1 MSGGG
6 RSGVTD
12 GRWVVGVDLGGT
24 NISVGVVAADGSSVR
39 AERTIETR
47 ASAGA
52 DAVVARIVSQVLGA
66 LDEADVPR
74 DAVLGVGIGAPGPL
88 DRATGIVRIT
98 PNLGWSEFPLR
109 ARVAEGTGLPTALE
123 NDANCATLGEWW
135 TGAARG
141 ARHVVGVT
149 LGTGIGGGLILD
161 GRLFHGASDV
171 AGEIGHMTIEVDGRW
186 CGCGNH
192 GCLEAYASGSAIAAR
207 AREALA
213 DGRPS
218 AMRDLAGGDLA
229 ALTTAHVYGAAAGG
243 DAAAR
248 AIVAETARYLGT
260 GIASLL
266 NVFNPDVV
274 VIAGGV
280 TQAGDA
286 LLGPVREE
294 VARRAFRAATDAC
307 RIVPA
312 TLGRGAGVIGAAAAF
327 LAQLPGGPEQ

>member
-1 MSGGG
+1 
-6 RSGVTD
+6 
-12 GRWVVGVDLGGT
+12 
-24 NISVGVVAADGSSVR
+24 
-39 AERTIETR
+39 
-47 ASAGA
+47 
-52 DAVVARIVSQVLGA
+52 
-66 LDEADVPR
+66 
-74 DAVLGVGIGAPGPL
+74 
-88 DRATGIVRIT
+88 
-98 PNLGWSEFPLR
+98 
-109 ARVAEGTGLPTALE
+109 
-123 NDANCATLGEWW
+123 
-135 TGAARG
+135 
-141 ARHVVGVT
+141 
-149 LGTGIGGGLILD
+149 
-161 GRLFHGASDV
+161 
-171 AGEIGHMTIEVDGRW
+171 
-186 CGCGNH
+186 
-192 GCLEAYASGSAIAAR
+192 
-207 AREALA
+207 
-213 DGRPS
+213 
-218 AMRDLAGGDLA
+218 MRDLAGGDLA